1 MINRIKSVFDNIKTV
16 EPNDD
21 LYDYLPQMVPGEEN
35 TIYTVQ
41 RVAARQRK
49 QEIDGQWVTIETSVP
64 VIRVFLVFDI
74 NNQLYQDCI
83 TKGKCKI
90 HKYDTLVVVRMD
102 ENYRGDATVES
113 YMDLSD
119 PIDKYI
125 VHEESLGR
133 GRFYGDVSEFMS
145 LVSYYQLYTTGKTSG
160 MIDRQITDMALLGG
174 KQKVDVKTYDSRTRT
189 NYLVTKEQEVEGL
202 LSKINAKLIH
212 R

>member
-21 LYDYLPQMVPGEEN
+21 LYDYLPRLVPGEEN

-49 QEIDGQWVTIETSVP
+49 QEIDGQLVTIETSVP
-64 VIRVFLVFDI
+64 VIRVFLIFDI

-90 HKYDTLVVVRMD
+90 HKYDTMVIVRMD

-113 YMDLSD
+113 YLDLLN
-119 PIDKYI
+119 PIDDYI
-125 VHEESLGR
+125 IHEESLGR
-133 GRFYGDVSEFMS
+133 RRFYGDVNETMSFIPYYRLYSEN
-145 LVSYYQLYTTGKTSG
+145 KTSG
-160 MIDRQITDMALLGG
+160 MIDKQITDIALLGG
-174 KQKVDVKTYDSRTRT
+174 KQKVDVKTFDPRSRT
-189 NYLVTKEQEVEGL
+189 NYVTTKDQDVEGL
-202 LSKINAKLIH
+202 LSKIDSKLIH